1 MGLFDILGDIVELPF
16 RAAQIPTKI
25 IKAVDEATIDSG
37 VGKLADTVNE
47 ATLGEVGRT
56 INEGL
61 SELDD

>member
-25 IKAVDEATIDSG
+25 IKAVDEATVDSG
-37 VGKLADTVNE
+37 VGEIADEVNE
-47 ATLGEVGRT
+47 ATMGDDGSAL
-56 INEGL
+56 NEEI